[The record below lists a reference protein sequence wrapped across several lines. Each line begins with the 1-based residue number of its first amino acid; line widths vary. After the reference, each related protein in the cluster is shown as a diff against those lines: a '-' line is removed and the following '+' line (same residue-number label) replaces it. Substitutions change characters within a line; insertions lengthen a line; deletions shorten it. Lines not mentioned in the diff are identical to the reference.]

1 MATVTEL
8 NDRKKELEE
17 RIDTLT
23 GTRSEL
29 EREITS
35 LIEMIPVVVMQKQ
48 AELLESTVGTL
59 RSVKELL
66 QSTDEYLER
75 SSSDQGPE
83 GVARN

>member
-17 RIDTLT
+17 RIDSLT

-66 QSTDEYLER
+66 QRTDEYLER